1 MIFSL
6 IFSSGDIQIGLDI
19 IQNNIQGLKNNRIGI
34 IANHTS
40 LDSKNQTI
48 VDIML
53 NNKIDVIRIF
63 APEHG
68 YLGHYQAGQT
78 FQNSKY
84 RLTDIEIVS
93 LYGKNKSPQDK
104 HLNDL
109 DILIF
114 DIQDIGVRYYT
125 YVSTMILAMEKAA
138 ENDVQ
143 FLVLDRPNPLSG
155 KIVQG
160 SVLNKDYSSFVGMLP
175 IPVRHG
181 MTIGEIALFV
191 KNNNLIENANEL
203 NLNVVKMINWNRFDW
218 NDSYWD
224 KWTPPSPNIP
234 NRLNA
239 LIYVGACLLEGTN
252 VSEGRGTEDPF
263 ILFGAPWIDSQSL
276 VKNLNDKN
284 LKGVFFVSESF
295 IPNKSKYSGLKCNGL
310 RINIIDKEKINPFIV
325 GMHIINEIYNAHPKD
340 FEFKDDFFDKLYG
353 SSDLRLAI
361 LESKDLNILIKENEK
376 DIIEYI
382 KLAEKNRLY

>member
-19 IQNNIQGLKNNRIGI
+19 IQNNIQDLKNKKIGI

-68 YLGHYQAGQT
+68 YLGHYQAGQK
-78 FQNSKY
+78 FQNSKDL
-84 RLTDIEIVS
+84 LTDIEIVS

-143 FLVLDRPNPLSG
+143 FVVLDRPNPLSG

-160 SVLNKDYSSFVGMLP
+160 STLNKDYSSFVGMLP

-191 KNNNLIENANEL
+191 KNNNLIESANEL
-203 NLNVVKMINWNRFDW
+203 NLKVVKMINWNRLDW
-218 NDSYWD
+218 HDSYWD

-276 VKNLNDKN
+276 VKNLNNKN
-284 LKGVFFVSESF
+284 LKGIYFVSESF

-310 RINIIDKEKINPFIV
+310 RINIIDEEVINPFTV
-325 GMHIINEIYNAHPKD
+325 GMHIINEIYKKHPNH
-340 FEFKDDFFDKLYG
+340 FEFKADFFDKLYG
-353 SSDLRLAI
+353 SDELRLAI
-361 LESKDLNILIKENEK
+361 LKQNNLNNLIEKNDK
-376 DIIEYI
+376 DIERFVQLRT
-382 KLAEKNRLY
+382 KALLY